1 MTRGGSQEPDARD
14 ERGARRSLPAR
25 LLTLLMAAFLPA
37 ALAVGAA
44 VTLQSINANRERFE
58 AGLLEAARSAATAVD
73 AKLSSY
79 EAAAAVLAMSP
90 HVRPGQR
97 MGELFEQARLTG
109 EALDGWVVVS
119 QTTPGQPLLLNTM
132 MPPGETPTVSL
143 GQDNAEFSALI
154 DRVKTTG
161 QAAIQNL
168 FPTKFRGHGLVAV
181 ATPVRYNGTVQSVV
195 SILFDPASLTGL
207 LERQGLP
214 PGAFASLNDGNLRV
228 IARSPDGETFAGK
241 VIPPRVYTKRNE
253 DSGLFGGQ
261 SLDGTENKFAFQNL
275 RLAQGWHV
283 VVGLPIASAQALSV
297 QPLQRI
303 MLAGAAIGSLLL
315 LALGLMWTDRRE
327 QRATHDAMDRLLAEV
342 PAAIYVYLVWPDGRI
357 KRQFLSRSATT
368 MTGWARDLLLRAE
381 TELTDYL
388 EPEAQTA
395 RAAYFAQV
403 LRDGRSQFECRI
415 RFADGSWHW
424 VLSVGSRVERLG
436 DGSCI
441 VVGCVTD
448 VTEERATK
456 DRLHAVEKL
465 AVLGEVATGITHEM
479 NQPLAGL
486 AMAAENGAR
495 ALAQDPP
502 QIGRALV
509 KFARIETQARRL
521 SGVIDR
527 IRIFG
532 RADEGSG
539 GPWDIREPVNAA
551 VALIQPRLEANGIEL
566 EMDLPPGPIRP
577 QIIGTSL
584 EKVLVQILINACD
597 AYRDRPDQTKRLIR
611 IRARNERDNVILSV
625 ADIAGGV
632 SESLLSRIFDPF
644 FTTKE
649 VGQGTGLGLS
659 VSLAMITEAGGNISA
674 RNEDGGT
681 CFEITL
687 PAAKQDAA

>member
-1 MTRGGSQEPDARD
+1 M
-14 ERGARRSLPAR
+14 
-25 LLTLLMAAFLPA
+25 
-37 ALAVGAA
+37 
-44 VTLQSINANRERFE
+44 
-58 AGLLEAARSAATAVD
+58 
-73 AKLSSY
+73 
-79 EAAAAVLAMSP
+79 
-90 HVRPGQR
+90 
-97 MGELFEQARLTG
+97 
-109 EALDGWVVVS
+109 
-119 QTTPGQPLLLNTM
+119 
-132 MPPGETPTVSL
+132 
-143 GQDNAEFSALI
+143 
-154 DRVKTTG
+154 
-161 QAAIQNL
+161 
-168 FPTKFRGHGLVAV
+168 
-181 ATPVRYNGTVQSVV
+181 
-195 SILFDPASLTGL
+195 
-207 LERQGLP
+207 
-214 PGAFASLNDGNLRV
+214 
-228 IARSPDGETFAGK
+228 
-241 VIPPRVYTKRNE
+241 
-253 DSGLFGGQ
+253 
-261 SLDGTENKFAFQNL
+261 
-275 RLAQGWHV
+275 
-283 VVGLPIASAQALSV
+283 
-297 QPLQRI
+297 
-303 MLAGAAIGSLLL
+303 
-315 LALGLMWTDRRE
+315 
-327 QRATHDAMDRLLAEV
+327 
-342 PAAIYVYLVWPDGRI
+342 
-357 KRQFLSRSATT
+357 
-368 MTGWARDLLLRAE
+368 
-381 TELTDYL
+381 
-388 EPEAQTA
+388 
-395 RAAYFAQV
+395 
-403 LRDGRSQFECRI
+403 
-415 RFADGSWHW
+415 
-424 VLSVGSRVERLG
+424 
-436 DGSCI
+436 
-441 VVGCVTD
+441 
-448 VTEERATK
+448 
-456 DRLHAVEKL
+456 
-465 AVLGEVATGITHEM
+465 LGEVATGITHEM

-566 EMDLPPGPIRP
+566 ELDLPPGPIRP